1 MTSACGVDSR
11 AFPKSLQRLTI
22 VDELERHW
30 PVALGLALAQQR
42 NRGLQLVLALA
53 RDSDGVALNLGLQ
66 LGQAVADELADLAS
80 EVLVQALAQRRRLP
94 DSPFRSLLDLAIVE
108 DLGRQR
114 PLDRLL
120 QQDVTDG
127 VEGHLT
133 RTVQLDA
140 LCFQFDGRSR
150 VFEVIAGVHLAQ
162 RLVDSVD

>member
-30 PVALGLALAQQR
+30 PVAIGLALAQQR

-66 LGQAVADELADLAS
+66 LGQAVADELGDLAS

-94 DSPFRSLLDLAIVE
+94 DSPFRSL
-108 DLGRQR
+108 
-114 PLDRLL
+114 
-120 QQDVTDG
+120 
-127 VEGHLT
+127 
-133 RTVQLDA
+133 
-140 LCFQFDGRSR
+140 
-150 VFEVIAGVHLAQ
+150 
-162 RLVDSVD
+162 VDSVDQLLANELRHHVEGKIASHSSVKSTRLGHRHHTRAARGSCPCRVPPG